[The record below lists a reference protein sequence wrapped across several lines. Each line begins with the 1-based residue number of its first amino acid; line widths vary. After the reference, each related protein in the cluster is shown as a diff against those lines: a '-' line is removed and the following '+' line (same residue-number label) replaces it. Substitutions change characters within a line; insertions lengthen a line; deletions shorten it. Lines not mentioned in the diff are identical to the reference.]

1 MSRRIFV
8 IDDDEVAREVALM
21 LKQKENQRR
30 GRYSSLMYD
39 GGGNVIPYHVCE
51 EQSSGCGVSHSV
63 CGWEQPSYSCGG
75 GGCGFS
81 HPRRMSSYG
90 CGGSTYPTYGT
101 CG

>member
-51 EQSSGCGVSHSV
+51 EHSSGCGVSHSV
-63 CGWEQPSYSCGG
+63 CGWEQPSYGCGGRRVSSYGCGG
-75 GGCGFS
+75 GGCGS
-81 HPRRMSSYG
+81 
-90 CGGSTYPTYGT
+90 YPTYGT

>member
-1 MSRRIFV
+1 MSRRVFI

-21 LKQKENQRR
+21 LKQKEFQRR
-30 GRYSSLMYD
+30 GKYSPLMYD
-39 GGGNVIPYHVCE
+39 GGGNTIPYHVCE

-63 CGWEQPSYSCGG
+63 CGWEQPSY
-75 GGCGFS
+75 GCGFS

-90 CGGSTYPTYGT
+90 CGGGGCGPYTTYGT

>member
-39 GGGNVIPYHVCE
+39 GGNVIPYHVCE
-51 EQSSGCGVSHSV
+51 EHSSGCGVSHSV
-63 CGWEQPSYSCGG
+63 CGWEQPSYGCGGRRVSSYGCGG
-75 GGCGFS
+75 GGCG
-81 HPRRMSSYG
+81 
-90 CGGSTYPTYGT
+90 TYPTYGT